1 MRPYLAAA
9 SLGSTGT
16 LSLLRE
22 DRAPP
27 RTSRISYENEGSDRV
42 SRGSV
47 TLTSG
52 GWWFSKLV
60 VPMAGDQSALLT
72 IGRQGPGA
80 SIGPEEATLVVPR
93 GEADAMLALL
103 TGIISQARSD
113 GVLHDRP
120 ARRTPG
126 RGAEAGGVHDS

>member
-80 SIGPEEATLVVPR
+80 SIGPEEATLVVP
-93 GEADAMLALL
+93 
-103 TGIISQARSD
+103 
-113 GVLHDRP
+113 
-120 ARRTPG
+120 PG
-126 RGAEAGGVHDS
+126 